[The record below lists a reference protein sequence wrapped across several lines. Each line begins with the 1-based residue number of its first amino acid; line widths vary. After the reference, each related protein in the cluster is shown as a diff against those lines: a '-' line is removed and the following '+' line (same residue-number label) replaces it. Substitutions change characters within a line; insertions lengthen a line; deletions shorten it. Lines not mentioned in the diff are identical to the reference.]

1 MSSRR
6 FTVGR
11 APTCDIPIAD
21 DSVSRVHAEIVIIGK
36 DRMVVRDLGS
46 QNGTIL
52 LRQGREFH
60 LGEETIYLSDTL
72 RFGEVTLAA
81 REVFEALGPQDAAA
95 APEPTPAPQHNA
107 DGGGGGAALVRC
119 ECGAVKPRG
128 QRCPVCGE

>member
-11 APTCDIPIAD
+11 APSCDIPIAD

-52 LRQGREFH
+52 IRQGREFR
-60 LGEETIYLSDTL
+60 LGEETIYLSDSL

-81 REVFEALGPQDAAA
+81 REMFEALGPENPPAP
-95 APEPTPAPQHNA
+95 PEPTPVPQHNA
-107 DGGGGGAALVRC
+107 GGGSAALVRC

>member
-21 DSVSRVHAEIVIIGK
+21 DSVSRVHAEIAIVGK

-52 LRQGREFH
+52 LRQGREFR

-72 RFGEVTLAA
+72 RFGEVTLLA
-81 REVFEALGPQDAAA
+81 REVFEALGPQDPAAS
-95 APEPTPAPQHNA
+95 PESTPAPQPNA
-107 DGGGGGAALVRC
+107 GSGAALVRC

>member
-1 MSSRR
+1 
-6 FTVGR
+6 
-11 APTCDIPIAD
+11 
-21 DSVSRVHAEIVIIGK
+21 VSRVHAEIAIVGK

-52 LRQGREFH
+52 LRQGREFR

-72 RFGEVTLAA
+72 RFGEVTLLA
-81 REVFEALGPQDAAA
+81 REVFEALGPQDPAAS
-95 APEPTPAPQHNA
+95 PESTPAPQPNA
-107 DGGGGGAALVRC
+107 GSGAALVRC